1 MTKPKQSEAEKPK
14 QTEAEQ
20 IAEVDK
26 LLTMVRSFLTDV
38 LVIAILKARRA
49 EGHATLEDIEPF
61 ENDIADRQLLLVQ
74 AIAAA
79 VRDR

>member
-1 MTKPKQSEAEKPK
+1 MTKPK

-20 IAEVDK
+20 IAAVDA
-26 LLTMVRSFLTDV
+26 LLTLGRNFLVDV
-38 LVIAILKARRA
+38 AVLAIVKSKQVHDGDLANLEARQK
-49 EGHATLEDIEPF
+49 ELEKKLSK
-61 ENDIADRQLLLVQ
+61 RQLELVQ